1 MSSALLNRAES
12 LTPAHRRIL
21 AFAWGGWFTG
31 FGSLMLLSFLL
42 EPVKR
47 QFGPSEIQLAW
58 LTGTAIGASGV
69 GGFVFGWL
77 ADAFGRKTSIAVA
90 ILTFV
95 CGNVLAAL
103 APSFQIFFLARLLTG
118 LGVGGSWGAGQAFVG
133 ETFPPR
139 LRGRYS
145 AYAQSGAPLGLGA
158 AAILGSFAEPVIGWR
173 GVFALG
179 ALPLLLLLL
188 LRSVPESDVWRQ
200 GGRRALGT
208 IVGGFVRRGA
218 FGVFASCWLLTAL
231 NMSNYY
237 FMITWLPRYLQ
248 VERGL
253 SIARSGWATLAFVA
267 GALLGYPAFGFAA
280 DRWGRRASFT
290 VFSFLTAGG
299 LLMFTVLYG
308 ALGSPA
314 LVLVFLFV
322 AGVGTGTW
330 SLFGPMMSEV
340 FATDVRGS
348 AMSIIMNSTRAVQF
362 GAPVVIAAVAP
373 RWGMSGGIALA
384 AGFALLAAAWVWT
397 LPETRG
403 RTIES

>member
-1 MSSALLNRAES
+1 MTTALLNHS
-12 LTPAHRRIL
+12 TTLSSAHRRIL
-21 AFAWGGWFTG
+21 VFAWGGWFTG
-31 FGSLMLLSFLL
+31 FASLMLLSFLL
-42 EPVKR
+42 EPVKAA
-47 QFGPSEIQLAW
+47 FGPTEVQLAW
-58 LTGTAIGASGV
+58 LTGTAIGSSGL
-69 GGFVFGWL
+69 GGFLFGWI
-77 ADAFGRKTSIAVA
+77 ADAFGRRTSIAIA

-95 CGNVLAAL
+95 AGNLMAAM
-103 APSFQIFFLARLLTG
+103 APSFELFFVARLLTG

-133 ETFPPR
+133 ETFPAA

-158 AAILGSFAEPVIGWR
+158 AAILGSFVEPSIGWR

-179 ALPLLLLLL
+179 VLPLLLLFLL
-188 LRSVPESDVWRQ
+188 PSVPESDVWGR
-200 GGRRALGT
+200 GGRRSFAT
-208 IVGGFVRRGA
+208 IVRTFLRRDNVGM
-218 FGVFASCWLLTAL
+218 FASCWLLTAL

-267 GALLGYPAFGFAA
+267 GALLGYPAFGWAA

-290 VFSFLTAGG
+290 VFSFLTALG
-299 LLMFTVLYG
+299 LLMFTLLYG

-340 FATDVRGS
+340 FSTDVRGS
-348 AMSIIMNSTRAVQF
+348 AMSIIMNSTRAVQLV
-362 GAPVVIAAVAP
+362 APVVIAKVAP
-373 RWGMSGGIALA
+373 VWGMSGGIALA
-384 AGFALLAAAWVWT
+384 AGFALLAAGWVWT

-403 RTIES
+403 RVIES